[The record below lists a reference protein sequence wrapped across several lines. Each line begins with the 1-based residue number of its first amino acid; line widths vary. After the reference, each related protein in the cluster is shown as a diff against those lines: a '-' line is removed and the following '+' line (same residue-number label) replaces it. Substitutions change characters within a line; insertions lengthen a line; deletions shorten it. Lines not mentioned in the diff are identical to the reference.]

1 MCYNTKNI
9 QKVHIM
15 LSVEE
20 ILQYLKE
27 YKTLKKDK
35 YSIRKMGIF
44 GSYARGEAGPQSDID
59 IVVDFEKADIYNQ
72 ISIMQELEKKFDKH
86 VDVIALWKRI
96 NPKLLSR
103 IEKDVIY
110 V

>member
-1 MCYNTKNI
+1 MLNI
-9 QKVHIM
+9 
-15 LSVEE
+15 EE

-27 YKTLKKDK
+27 YKTQKKEI
-35 YSIRKMGIF
+35 YNIRKIGIF
-44 GSYARGEAGPQSDID
+44 GSFARGEAGPKSDID

-72 ISIMQELEKKFDKH
+72 ISIMQELEKKFNRH
-86 VDVIALWKRI
+86 VDVIALWKRM

-103 IEKDVIY
+103 IEKDAIY

>member
-1 MCYNTKNI
+1 
-9 QKVHIM
+9 M
-15 LSVEE
+15 LSIEE

-27 YKTLKKDK
+27 YKKEKKNI
-35 YSIRKMGIF
+35 YNIRKIGIF
-44 GSYARGEAGPQSDID
+44 GSFARGEAGPKSDID

-72 ISIMQELEKKFDKH
+72 ISIMQELEKKFNRH
-86 VDVIALWKRI
+86 VDVIALWKRM

-103 IEKDVIY
+103 IEKDAIY